1 MWGGGEDVAYTR
13 TTDLFMT
20 ERKEIRGRIVCV
32 EGEGEDVAYTRTT
45 DLFMTERKEIRG
57 RIVIVCVCVWGGGRC
72 GLHKDD
78 RFIHDREKR
87 NKREDCVCV
96 WGGRKMW
103 LTQGRQIYS

>member
-1 MWGGGEDVAYTR
+1 MCVGGEEDVAYTR

-32 EGEGEDVAYTRTT
+32 WGG
-45 DLFMTERKEIRG
+45 
-57 RIVIVCVCVWGGGRC
+57 GGGRC

-96 WGGRKMW
+96 CGGGVEDVAYTRM
-103 LTQGRQIYS
+103 R

>member
-1 MWGGGEDVAYTR
+1 MCGGGEDVAYTR

-32 EGEGEDVAYTRTT
+32 
-45 DLFMTERKEIRG
+45 
-57 RIVIVCVCVWGGGRC
+57 CGGGC

-78 RFIHDREKR
+78 RFIHDREER

-96 WGGRKMW
+96 GGGKMW